1 MWKKCEKAA
10 LNELSVRY
18 SKQEDDLT
26 GASALDPRL
35 KSVQFLY
42 EDEEDNCF
50 KAIISAMLKNDIIS
64 VQVKVEPQDE
74 NSQNC

>member
-1 MWKKCEKAA
+1 MWKKCAKAA

-42 EDEEDNCF
+42 EDEDNCF
-50 KAIISAMLKNDIIS
+50 KAIISAILKNDIIS
-64 VQVKVEPQDE
+64 VLVKVEPQDE